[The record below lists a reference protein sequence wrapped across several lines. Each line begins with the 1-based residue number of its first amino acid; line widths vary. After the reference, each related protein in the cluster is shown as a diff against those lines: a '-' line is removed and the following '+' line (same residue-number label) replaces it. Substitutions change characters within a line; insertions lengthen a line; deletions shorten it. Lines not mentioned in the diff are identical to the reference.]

1 MFDVFLVAA
10 VVAQIKTLDML
21 DINVTQVVL
30 TLIELLLNLPILLV
44 LLLLVYQVLVLKL
57 LRRNFVVQVQVPDE
71 QALLALLI
79 QHVHFKA

>member
-1 MFDVFLVAA
+1 MAA

-57 LRRNFVVQVQVPDE
+57 FRRYFVVQVQVPDE